1 MRKKVILITGAS
13 GEVGHAL
20 VERLAAQGTNQLV
33 TMDIRALPADI
44 RHLTTH
50 IEGDLLNERLLARLV
65 SEYEIDV
72 IYHLAA
78 LLSTRS
84 EITPEEAH
92 QVNVEATMALLKLAA
107 EESQW
112 RGKSVQ
118 FIFPSSIAIYGMPD
132 RESKDLYSRVREWEW
147 NQPRTMYGCNKLYC
161 ETLGSYFSQHYRQL
175 AAEQPST
182 LDFRCLR
189 FPGLISAFTLPS
201 GGTSDY
207 GPEMV
212 HAAAKGESYACFVP
226 EDARIPFMAMPDA
239 VDALLTLAHM
249 PRASLSRQVYNVSSF
264 SVSAGNKLVVT
275 ALNKVDRLALDDPEQ
290 QERVEAALEAYPNA
304 VVISAMNGTG
314 LEALLQKIDEV
325 LFAQMAP
332 VNVLIPYS
340 RGELV
345 SLFHEH
351 GFVQA
356 EEHTGD
362 GTHLIG
368 RLPVGLAGRYA
379 DYWTHQPMMES

>member
-1 MRKKVILITGAS
+1 MRKKVIFITGAS

-20 VERLAAQGTNQLV
+20 VKRLAAQGTNQLL
-33 TMDIRALPADI
+33 TMDIRALPADV
-44 RHLTTH
+44 RALTTH

-92 QVNVEATMALLKLAA
+92 QVNVEATMALLRLAA

-112 RGKSVQ
+112 RGRAVQ

-132 RESKDLYSRVREWEW
+132 RESKELYTRVREWEW

-161 ETLGSYFSQHYRQL
+161 ETLGSYFSRHYRQL
-175 AAEQPST
+175 AAEQPAT
-182 LDFRCLR
+182 LDFRCVR

-207 GPEMV
+207 APEMV
-212 HAAAKGESYACFVP
+212 HAAAKGEPYACFVP

-239 VDALLTLAHM
+239 VDALLALAEL
-249 PRASLSRQVYNVSSF
+249 PRSGLSRLVYNVTSF
-264 SVSAGNKLVVT
+264 SISAGEI
-275 ALNKVDRLALDDPEQ
+275 R
-290 QERVEAALEAYPNA
+290 ERVLRAFPNA
-304 VVISAMNGTG
+304 QITFAPDTKRSAI
-314 LEALLQKIDEV
+314 IDSWPADMDDSV
-325 LFAQMAP
+325 AQRDWGWRPKYTVERAFDEY
-332 VNVLIPYS
+332 LIPNVVALY
-340 RGELV
+340 
-345 SLFHEH
+345 
-351 GFVQA
+351 
-356 EEHTGD
+356 D
-362 GTHLIG
+362 KK
-368 RLPVGLAGRYA
+368 
-379 DYWTHQPMMES
+379 

>member
-33 TMDIRALPADI
+33 TMDIRAIPADI

-92 QVNVEATMALLKLAA
+92 QVNVEATMALFKLAA

-161 ETLGSYFSQHYRQL
+161 ETLGSYFSRHYRQL

-189 FPGLISAFTLPS
+189 FPGLISAFTRPS

-212 HAAAKGESYACFVP
+212 HAAAKGEPYACFVP

-249 PRASLSRQVYNVSSF
+249 PRSSLSRLVYNVSSF
-264 SVSAGNKLVVT
+264 SVSAGEI
-275 ALNKVDRLALDDPEQ
+275 RS
-290 QERVEAALEAYPNA
+290 RVLRAFPNA
-304 VVISAMNGTG
+304 DITFAPDPKRSAI
-314 LEALLQKIDEV
+314 IDSWPADMDDSVARRDWDWRPQYDVERA
-325 LFAQMAP
+325 FDEY
-332 VNVLIPYS
+332 LIPNVVALYDK
-340 RGELV
+340 E
-345 SLFHEH
+345 
-351 GFVQA
+351 
-356 EEHTGD
+356 
-362 GTHLIG
+362 
-368 RLPVGLAGRYA
+368 
-379 DYWTHQPMMES
+379 